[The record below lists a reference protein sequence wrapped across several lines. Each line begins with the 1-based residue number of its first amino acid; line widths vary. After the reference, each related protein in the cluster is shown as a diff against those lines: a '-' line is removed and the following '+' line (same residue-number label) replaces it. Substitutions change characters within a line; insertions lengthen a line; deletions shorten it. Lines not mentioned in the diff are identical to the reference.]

1 MGERGESGPP
11 ALNRAVFLDR
21 DGVIN
26 RMFVRDG
33 KPFAPTTLEQFV
45 LLPGAVEAIAA
56 LKNAGIRVIVVTNQ
70 PDVGAGKVARE
81 IVEAMN
87 ARVRQECRVDDVRVC
102 YHTEADRCACRKPR
116 PGLLVDA
123 ARDWSLDL
131 RRSYMVGDRWRDI
144 GAGHAAGCRT
154 VLIDY
159 NYAEQKAENPDIV
172 VKSLEEA
179 SQRILSEVKHADI
192 Q

>member
-1 MGERGESGPP
+1 MGERGESGQP

-33 KPFAPTTLEQFV
+33 RPFAPTTLEQFAI
-45 LLPGAVEAIAA
+45 LPGVVEAIAA
-56 LKNAGIRVIVVTNQ
+56 LKNTGFRVIVATNQ

-87 ARVRQECRVDDVRVC
+87 ARVQQECRVDDVRVC
-102 YHTEADRCACRKPR
+102 YHTEADRCACRKPK

-123 ARDWSLDL
+123 ARDWFLDL
-131 RRSYMVGDRWRDI
+131 RASYMVGDRWRDI
-144 GAGHAAGCRT
+144 VAGHAAGCRT

-179 SQRILSEVKHADI
+179 SQRILSEVKHAGI

>member
-1 MGERGESGPP
+1 MGERGESGQP

-33 KPFAPTTLEQFV
+33 IPFAPTTLEQFAI
-45 LLPGAVEAIAA
+45 LPGVVEAIAA
-56 LKNAGIRVIVVTNQ
+56 LKNTGFRVIVATNQ

-87 ARVRQECRVDDVRVC
+87 ARVQQECRVDDVRVC
-102 YHTEADRCACRKPR
+102 YHTEADRCACRKPK

-123 ARDWSLDL
+123 ARDWFLDL
-131 RRSYMVGDRWRDI
+131 RASYMVGDRWRDI
-144 GAGHAAGCRT
+144 VAGHAAGCRT

-179 SQRILSEVKHADI
+179 SQRILSEVKHAGI

>member
-1 MGERGESGPP
+1 MGERGESGQP

-33 KPFAPTTLEQFV
+33 RPFAPTTLEQFAI
-45 LLPGAVEAIAA
+45 LPGVVEAIAA
-56 LKNAGIRVIVVTNQ
+56 LKNTGFRVIVATNQ

-81 IVEAMN
+81 IIEAMN
-87 ARVRQECRVDDVRVC
+87 ARVQQVCLVDDIRVC
-102 YHTEADRCACRKPR
+102 YHIEADRCACRKPK

-131 RRSYMVGDRWRDI
+131 RGSYMVGDRWRDI
-144 GAGHAAGCRT
+144 VAGHAAGCRT

-179 SQRILSEVKHADI
+179 SQRILSEVKHAGI

>member
-1 MGERGESGPP
+1 MGERGESGQP

-33 KPFAPTTLEQFV
+33 RPFAPTTLEQFAI
-45 LLPGAVEAIAA
+45 LPGVVEAIAA
-56 LKNAGIRVIVVTNQ
+56 LKNTGFRVIVATNQ

-87 ARVRQECRVDDVRVC
+87 ARVQQVCRVDDVRVC
-102 YHTEADRCACRKPR
+102 YHTEADRCACRKPK

-131 RRSYMVGDRWRDI
+131 RGSYMVGDRWRDI
-144 GAGHAAGCRT
+144 VAGHAAGCRT

-179 SQRILSEVKHADI
+179 SRRILSEVKHAGI

>member
-1 MGERGESGPP
+1 MGERGESGQP

-33 KPFAPTTLEQFV
+33 IPFAPTTLEQFAI
-45 LLPGAVEAIAA
+45 LPGVVEAIAA
-56 LKNAGIRVIVVTNQ
+56 LKNTGFRVIVATNQ

-87 ARVRQECRVDDVRVC
+87 ARVQQECRVDDVRVC
-102 YHTEADRCACRKPR
+102 YHTEVDRCACRKPK

-131 RRSYMVGDRWRDI
+131 RGSYMVGDRWRDI
-144 GAGHAAGCRT
+144 VAGHAAGCRT

-159 NYAEQKAENPDIV
+159 NYSEQKAENPDIV
-172 VKSLEEA
+172 VQSLEEA
-179 SQRILSEVKHADI
+179 SQRILSEVKHAGI

>member
-1 MGERGESGPP
+1 MGECGESGPP

-26 RMFVRDG
+26 RTFVRDG
-33 KPFAPTTLEQFV
+33 RPFAATTLDEFE
-45 LLPGAVEAIAA
+45 LLPGVAPAIAA
-56 LKNAGIRVIVVTNQ
+56 LKNAGFRVIVVTNQ

-81 IVEAMN
+81 IIEVMN

-172 VKSLEEA
+172 VKSLGEA
-179 SQRILSEVKHADI
+179 SQRILSEVKHAGI

>member
-1 MGERGESGPP
+1 MGGRG

-26 RMFVRDG
+26 RTFIRDG
-33 KPFAPTTLEQFV
+33 KPYAPISADQFE
-45 LLPGAVEAIAA
+45 LLPGVIEAIAA
-56 LKNAGIRVIVVTNQ
+56 LKKSGFRVIVVTNQ
-70 PDVGAGKVARE
+70 PDVGSGKMARE
-81 IVEAMN
+81 VVEAMD

-102 YHTEADRCACRKPR
+102 YHTDADRCACRKPK

-123 ARDWSLDL
+123 ARDWSVDL

-144 GAGHAAGCRT
+144 GAGQAAGCRT
-154 VLIDY
+154 VLIEY
-159 NYAEQKAENPDIV
+159 NYDEKQAENPDIV
-172 VKSLEEA
+172 VKSLPEA
-179 SQRILSEVKHADI
+179 TQRILSEVKHAGA

>member
-1 MGERGESGPP
+1 MGERGESGQP

-33 KPFAPTTLEQFV
+33 RPFAPTTLEQFAI
-45 LLPGAVEAIAA
+45 LPGVVEAIAA
-56 LKNAGIRVIVVTNQ
+56 LKNTGFRVIVATNQ

-87 ARVRQECRVDDVRVC
+87 ARVQQECRVDDVRVC
-102 YHTEADRCACRKPR
+102 YHTEADRCACRKPK

-123 ARDWSLDL
+123 ARDWFLDL
-131 RRSYMVGDRWRDI
+131 RASYMVGDRWRDI
-144 GAGHAAGCRT
+144 VAGHAAGCRT
-154 VLIDY
+154 VLINY

-179 SQRILSEVKHADI
+179 SQRILSEVKHAGI

>member
-1 MGERGESGPP
+1 MGERGESGQP

-33 KPFAPTTLEQFV
+33 RPFAPTTLEQFAI
-45 LLPGAVEAIAA
+45 LPGVVEAIAA
-56 LKNAGIRVIVVTNQ
+56 LKNTGFRVIVATNQ

-87 ARVRQECRVDDVRVC
+87 ARVQQECRVDDVRVC
-102 YHTEADRCACRKPR
+102 YHTEADRCACRKPK

-131 RRSYMVGDRWRDI
+131 RGSYMVGDRWRDI
-144 GAGHAAGCRT
+144 VAGHAAGCRT

-179 SQRILSEVKHADI
+179 SQRILSEVKHAGI

>member
-1 MGERGESGPP
+1 MGERGESGQP

-33 KPFAPTTLEQFV
+33 RPFAPTTLEQFAI
-45 LLPGAVEAIAA
+45 LPGVVEAIAA
-56 LKNAGIRVIVVTNQ
+56 LKNTGFRVIVATNQ
-70 PDVGAGKVARE
+70 PDVGAGRVARE

-87 ARVRQECRVDDVRVC
+87 ARVQQECRVDDVRVC
-102 YHTEADRCACRKPR
+102 YHTEADRCACRKPK

-123 ARDWSLDL
+123 ARDWFLDL
-131 RRSYMVGDRWRDI
+131 RASYMVGDRWRDI
-144 GAGHAAGCRT
+144 VAGHAAGCRT
-154 VLIDY
+154 VLINY

-179 SQRILSEVKHADI
+179 SQRILSEVKHAGI